1 LSIEQAVAQFGDKLG
16 FELGERAMKILRG
29 LFLILLGLVAL
40 FLVTGVFLPQSAHV
54 ERSMTTTASPAT
66 VYGLVDGFKR
76 FNEWSPWARL
86 DPATKY
92 TYSGPETGVGAR
104 MEWVSANPDVGSGSQ
119 EVIDVE
125 PGRRV
130 TNKLDF
136 GMDNPTTAT
145 ISLVPEGTGT
155 RVTWTLDTDFSG
167 SLLGR
172 YFGLAL
178 DRMVGPDYEKGLA
191 QLKAVAESTTPANAP
206 PISAPAT
213 EADAD
218 AQPAAAPSPTG
229 QETPVPPMPQ

>member
-1 LSIEQAVAQFGDKLG
+1 
-16 FELGERAMKILRG
+16 MKILQW
-29 LFLILLGLVAL
+29 LFFLLLGLVAL
-40 FLVTGVFLPQSAHV
+40 FFVTGLFLPKTAHI
-54 ERSMTTTASPAT
+54 ERSIATTASPET

-76 FNEWSPWARL
+76 FNEWSPWAGL
-86 DPATKY
+86 DPNTKY

-104 MEWVSANPDVGSGSQ
+104 MEWVSANPDVGNGSQ
-119 EVIDVE
+119 EVIAVE
-125 PGRRV
+125 PGQRV

-145 ISLVPEGTGT
+145 ISLAPEGRGT
-155 RVTWTLDTDFSG
+155 RITWTLDTDFSG

-206 PISAPAT
+206 PISAPAA
-213 EADAD
+213 EADAN
-218 AQPAAAPSPTG
+218 AQPAAVASPTG
-229 QETPVPPMPQ
+229 QETPVPPIPQ

>member
-1 LSIEQAVAQFGDKLG
+1 
-16 FELGERAMKILRG
+16 MKILRG
-29 LFLILLGLVAL
+29 LFFVLLGLASLLFVTAL
-40 FLVTGVFLPQSAHV
+40 FLPKAAHL
-54 ERSMTTTASPAT
+54 ERSMTTSASPDT
-66 VYGLVDGFKR
+66 VYGLVDGFQR
-76 FNEWSPWARL
+76 FNEWSPWANI

-104 MEWVSANPDVGSGSQ
+104 MEWASANPDVGNGSQ
-119 EVIDVE
+119 EVIAVE
-125 PGRRV
+125 PGQRV
-130 TNKLDF
+130 TSKLDF

-191 QLKAVAESTTPANAP
+191 QLKALAESTTPANAP
-206 PISAPAT
+206 PISMPAT
-213 EADAD
+213 EAAEN
-218 AQPAAAPSPTG
+218 AQPSAMASPTG
-229 QETPVPPMPQ
+229 QETPVPPIPQ

>member
-1 LSIEQAVAQFGDKLG
+1 MSIEQAVAQFGDKLG

>member
-1 LSIEQAVAQFGDKLG
+1 
-16 FELGERAMKILRG
+16 MKILRG
-29 LFLILLGLVAL
+29 LFFVLLGLVAL
-40 FLVTGVFLPQSAHV
+40 FFVTGVFLPQSAHV

-76 FNEWSPWARL
+76 FNEWSPWAQL

-119 EVIDVE
+119 EVIDAE

-130 TNKLDF
+130 THKLDF
-136 GMDNPTTAT
+136 GMDNPTTST
-145 ISLVPEGTGT
+145 IRLEPDGTGT

-167 SLLGR
+167 SLVGR

-206 PISAPAT
+206 PISAPVTA
-213 EADAD
+213 AA
-218 AQPAAAPSPTG
+218 ASSQPAAVASPTG

>member
-1 LSIEQAVAQFGDKLG
+1 
-16 FELGERAMKILRG
+16 MKVLQG
-29 LFLILLGLVAL
+29 LFFSILGLVAL
-40 FLVTGVFLPQSAHV
+40 FFVTALFLPQAAHI
-54 ERSMTTTASPAT
+54 ERSMTTTASPGT

-76 FNEWSPWARL
+76 FNEWSPWANIDR
-86 DPATKY
+86 ATKY

-104 MEWVSANPDVGSGSQ
+104 MEWASDNPDVGNGSQ
-119 EVIDVE
+119 EVIAVE

-155 RVTWTLDTDFSG
+155 RVTWKLDTDLSG

-178 DRMVGPDYEKGLA
+178 DHMVGPDYEQGLA
-191 QLKAVAESTTPANAP
+191 RLKAVAESTTPANAP

-213 EADAD
+213 ETE
-218 AQPAAAPSPTG
+218 AQPAAVASPTG
-229 QETPVPPMPQ
+229 QETPVPPSPQ

>member
-1 LSIEQAVAQFGDKLG
+1 MAGRALIRGKG
-16 FELGERAMKILRG
+16 AMKILRG
-29 LFLILLGLVAL
+29 LFFLLLGLVAL
-40 FLVTGVFLPQSAHV
+40 FFVTGLFLPKTAHI
-54 ERSMTTTASPAT
+54 ERSMTTTASPET
-66 VYGLVDGFKR
+66 VYGLIDGFQR
-76 FNEWSPWARL
+76 FNEWSPWANI
-86 DPATKY
+86 DPDTRY

-104 MEWVSANPDVGSGSQ
+104 MEWASDNRDVGNGSQ
-119 EVIDVE
+119 EVIAVE
-125 PGRRV
+125 PGQSV
-130 TNKLDF
+130 TNELDF

-191 QLKAVAESTTPANAP
+191 RLKAIAESTTPADAP

-213 EADAD
+213 EAAAS
-218 AQPAAAPSPTG
+218 AQPAEVASPTG
-229 QETPVPPMPQ
+229 QETPVPPIPQ

>member
-1 LSIEQAVAQFGDKLG
+1 
-16 FELGERAMKILRG
+16 MKILKG
-29 LFLILLGLVAL
+29 LFFSILALVAL
-40 FLVTGVFLPQSAHV
+40 FFLIALFLPQAAHLD
-54 ERSMTTTASPAT
+54 RSMSTTASPET

-76 FNEWSPWARL
+76 FNEWSPWANI

-104 MEWVSANPDVGSGSQ
+104 MEWASDNPDVGNGSQ
-119 EVIDVE
+119 EVIAVE

-130 TNKLDF
+130 TSKLDF

-155 RVTWTLDTDFSG
+155 RVTWTLDTDLSG

-178 DRMVGPDYEKGLA
+178 DHMVGPDYEQGLA
-191 QLKAVAESTTPANAP
+191 RLKAVAESTTPANAP

-213 EADAD
+213 PADASV
-218 AQPAAAPSPTG
+218 QPADAVSPTVH
-229 QETPVPPMPQ
+229 ETPVPPIPQ

>member
-1 LSIEQAVAQFGDKLG
+1 VTQFGGQLA
-16 FELGERAMKILRG
+16 FEQGKRMMKILRG
-29 LFLILLGLVAL
+29 LFFILLGLVAL
-40 FLVTGVFLPQSAHV
+40 FFVTGLFLPQTSHV

-76 FNEWSPWARL
+76 FNEWSPWAQL

-130 TNKLDF
+130 THKLDF
-136 GMDNPTTAT
+136 GMDNPTTST
-145 ISLVPEGTGT
+145 IRLEPEGTGT

-167 SLLGR
+167 SLVGR

-213 EADAD
+213 AA
-218 AQPAAAPSPTG
+218 AANSQPAAVTSPTG

>member
-1 LSIEQAVAQFGDKLG
+1 
-16 FELGERAMKILRG
+16 MKILRG
-29 LFLILLGLVAL
+29 LFFGLLGLVAL
-40 FLVTGVFLPQSAHV
+40 FFVTGLFLPQAAHV

-76 FNEWSPWARL
+76 FNEWSPWASL

-104 MEWVSANPDVGSGSQ
+104 MEWTSANPDVGNGSQ

-125 PGRRV
+125 PGQRV

-155 RVTWTLDTDFSG
+155 RVTWTLDTDVSG
-167 SLLGR
+167 SLIGR

-206 PISAPAT
+206 PISAAAT
-213 EADAD
+213 EADAN
-218 AQPAAAPSPTG
+218 AQPAAVASPTG
-229 QETPVPPMPQ
+229 QETPVPPIPQ

>member
-1 LSIEQAVAQFGDKLG
+1 
-16 FELGERAMKILRG
+16 MKILRG
-29 LFLILLGLVAL
+29 LFLALLGLVAL
-40 FLVTGVFLPQSAHV
+40 FFVTALFLPQAAHV

-76 FNEWSPWARL
+76 FNEWSPWASL

-92 TYSGPETGVGAR
+92 TYSGPKTGVGAR
-104 MEWVSANPDVGSGSQ
+104 MEWASTNPDVGNGSQ
-119 EVIDVE
+119 EVIAVE
-125 PGRRV
+125 PGQRV
-130 TNKLDF
+130 THKLDF
-136 GMDNPTTAT
+136 GMDNPTTST

-167 SLLGR
+167 SLIGR

-191 QLKAVAESTTPANAP
+191 QLKALAESTTPANAP
-206 PISAPAT
+206 PISTPAA
-213 EADAD
+213 EADTNG
-218 AQPAAAPSPTG
+218 QSAAVASPTG

>member
-1 LSIEQAVAQFGDKLG
+1 
-16 FELGERAMKILRG
+16 MKILRG
-29 LFLILLGLVAL
+29 LFFVLLGLVAL
-40 FLVTGVFLPQSAHV
+40 FFVTGVFLPQTAHV
-54 ERSMTTTASPAT
+54 ERSMTTMASPAT

-76 FNEWSPWARL
+76 FNEWSPWAQL

-119 EVIDVE
+119 EVIDIE
-125 PGRRV
+125 SGRRV
-130 TNKLDF
+130 THRLDF
-136 GMDNPTTAT
+136 GMDNPTTST
-145 ISLVPEGTGT
+145 IRLEPDGTGT
-155 RVTWTLDTDFSG
+155 RVIWSLDTDFSG
-167 SLLGR
+167 SLVGR

-213 EADAD
+213 AA
-218 AQPAAAPSPTG
+218 AASSQPAAVVSPTG

>member
-1 LSIEQAVAQFGDKLG
+1 MTQFGGQLA
-16 FELGERAMKILRG
+16 FEQGEPVMKILRG
-29 LFLILLGLVAL
+29 LFFILLGLVAL
-40 FLVTGVFLPQSAHV
+40 FFVTGVFLPQTAHV

-76 FNEWSPWARL
+76 FNEWSPWAQL

-130 TNKLDF
+130 THKLDF
-136 GMDNPTTAT
+136 GMDNPTTST
-145 ISLVPEGTGT
+145 IRLEPDGTGT

-167 SLLGR
+167 SLVGR

-191 QLKAVAESTTPANAP
+191 QLKALAESTTPANAA
-206 PISAPAT
+206 PISTPAA
-213 EADAD
+213 EADTNG
-218 AQPAAAPSPTG
+218 QSAAVASPTG

>member
-1 LSIEQAVAQFGDKLG
+1 
-16 FELGERAMKILRG
+16 MKILRG
-29 LFLILLGLVAL
+29 LFLVLLGLVTL
-40 FLVTGVFLPQSAHV
+40 FFVTGVFLPQTAHV

-66 VYGLVDGFKR
+66 VYSLVDGFKH
-76 FNEWSPWARL
+76 FNEWSPWAGL

-92 TYSGPETGVGAR
+92 AYSGPETGVGAR

-119 EVIDVE
+119 EVIDAE

-130 TNKLDF
+130 THKLDF
-136 GMDNPTTAT
+136 GMDNPTTST
-145 ISLVPEGTGT
+145 IRLEPEGTGT
-155 RVTWTLDTDFSG
+155 RVTWTLDSDFSG
-167 SLLGR
+167 SLVGR

-213 EADAD
+213 AAAADS
-218 AQPAAAPSPTG
+218 QPAAVASPTG

>member
-1 LSIEQAVAQFGDKLG
+1 MKVL
-16 FELGERAMKILRG
+16 RA
-29 LFLILLGLVAL
+29 LFFLLLGLVAL
-40 FLVTGVFLPQSAHV
+40 FFVTGLFLPQTAHV

-76 FNEWSPWARL
+76 FNEWSPWASL

-119 EVIDVE
+119 EVIDAE

-130 TNKLDF
+130 THKLDF
-136 GMDNPTTAT
+136 GMDNPTTST
-145 ISLVPEGTGT
+145 IRLEPEGTGT
-155 RVTWTLDTDFSG
+155 RVTWTLDSDFSG
-167 SLLGR
+167 SLVGR

-191 QLKAVAESTTPANAP
+191 QLKAVAESTTSANAP
-206 PISAPAT
+206 RL
-213 EADAD
+213 
-218 AQPAAAPSPTG
+218 
-229 QETPVPPMPQ
+229 PQ

>member
-1 LSIEQAVAQFGDKLG
+1 
-16 FELGERAMKILRG
+16 MKILRG
-29 LFLILLGLVAL
+29 LFFLLLGLVAL
-40 FLVTGVFLPQSAHV
+40 FFVTALFLPQAAHV

-76 FNEWSPWARL
+76 FNEWSPWAGL

-104 MEWVSANPDVGSGSQ
+104 MEWASANPDVGNGSQ

-125 PGRRV
+125 PGQRV
-130 TNKLDF
+130 TSKLDF
-136 GMDNPTTAT
+136 GMDNPTTST

-155 RVTWTLDTDFSG
+155 RVTWALDTDFSG
-167 SLLGR
+167 SLIGR

-206 PISAPAT
+206 PIL
-213 EADAD
+213 
-218 AQPAAAPSPTG
+218 Q
-229 QETPVPPMPQ
+229 

>member
-1 LSIEQAVAQFGDKLG
+1 
-16 FELGERAMKILRG
+16 MKFLRG
-29 LFLILLGLVAL
+29 LFFLLLGLVAL
-40 FLVTGVFLPQSAHV
+40 FFVTGLFLPQTAHV
-54 ERSMTTTASPAT
+54 ERSMTTKASPAT

-76 FNEWSPWARL
+76 FNEWSPWASL

-104 MEWVSANPDVGSGSQ
+104 MEWTSANPDVGNGSQ
-119 EVIDVE
+119 EVIAVE

-130 TNKLDF
+130 TSKLDF
-136 GMDNPTTAT
+136 GMDNPTTST
-145 ISLVPEGTGT
+145 INLVPDGTGT
-155 RVTWTLDTDFSG
+155 RITWALDTDFSG

-191 QLKAVAESTTPANAP
+191 QLQAVAESTLPADAP
-206 PISAPAT
+206 PISAPGTAG
-213 EADAD
+213 DAPP
-218 AQPAAAPSPTG
+218 QPAAVASPTG